1 MRIVKRINEVDEK
14 HLTRVDS
21 VSGTFYLKRMVRE
34 PAGIITVEDFAPGDT
49 VSWYFWY
56 SEVHYITKGKAEMT
70 YSQPPFHTKQE
81 TTIVEEGDT
90 YLIYPGDRITWKV
103 ISKEP
108 FRHLCFLMPAP
119 AIPTGEH
126 LILEHFQSY
135 KGPF

>member
-1 MRIVKRINEVDEK
+1 MRIVKKVNEVDEK
-14 HLTRVDS
+14 QLTRVDS

-56 SEVHYITKGKAEMT
+56 SEVHYITKGRAEMT
-70 YSQPPFHTKQE
+70 YSQPPYHIKQE
-81 TTIVEEGDT
+81 TTVVEEGDT
-90 YLIYPGDRITWKV
+90 YLIYPGDRITWKI

-108 FRHLCFLMPAP
+108 LRHLCFLMPAP
-119 AIPTGEH
+119 SIPTGEH
-126 LILEHFQSY
+126 LILEHFEKY